1 MKILVT
7 GGAGFVGSVLLP
19 KLLDKGYQVRVLD
32 NLMYGGQGL
41 LPYFINKNFE
51 FIRGEILDGD
61 IVRESISDVDL
72 IIHLAAIVG
81 YPACKK
87 QPELAKAV
95 NLDATV
101 NIDKSRSKNQPILG
115 LSSLRIETIF
125 ASTISNYG
133 SVETGFCTEDT
144 PLNPLTLYG
153 ETKTL
158 AERQL
163 LDSGNVV
170 VYRFATAVGLS
181 PRLRLDLLVN
191 DFVYQALRNKQ
202 LIVYEK
208 DFKRAFVHVTDMAR
222 AIIFAI
228 ENFDKMVDNVYN
240 IGSEAMNFTKE
251 EIALMIKEKVD
262 YLLHFADIGEDPD
275 KRNYEVSYQKI
286 RSLGFETLI
295 SMEEAI
301 DELISGL
308 QVVDVKNIYSNV

>member
-7 GGAGFVGSVLLP
+7 GGAGFVGSILLP

-32 NLMYGGQGL
+32 NLMCGGGGL

-51 FIRGEILDGD
+51 FIRGDILDSN
-61 IVRESISDVDL
+61 IVRESISDIDL

-95 NLDATV
+95 NLDATA
-101 NIDKSRSKNQPILG
+101 NIDKSRSKNQPI
-115 LSSLRIETIF
+115 IF

-133 SVETGFCTEDT
+133 SVETGFCTENT

-153 ETKTL
+153 ETKTS
-158 AERQL
+158 AERHL

-170 VYRFATAVGLS
+170 VYRFATAIGLS

-191 DFVYQALRNKQ
+191 DFVYQALKNKQ

-208 DFKRAFVHVTDMAR
+208 DFKRAFVHVTDMVR

-228 ENFDKMVDNVYN
+228 ENSDRMLDNVYN
-240 IGSEAMNFTKE
+240 IGSEAM
-251 EIALMIKEKVD
+251 
-262 YLLHFADIGEDPD
+262 
-275 KRNYEVSYQKI
+275 
-286 RSLGFETLI
+286 
-295 SMEEAI
+295 
-301 DELISGL
+301 
-308 QVVDVKNIYSNV
+308 

>member
-1 MKILVT
+1 MKILLT

-19 KLLDKGYQVRVLD
+19 KLLGEGYQVKVLD

-41 LPYFINKNFE
+41 LPHFINKNFE
-51 FIRGEILDGD
+51 FIRGDIQDSD
-61 IVRESISDVDL
+61 IVKESISDVDL

-101 NIDKSRSKNQPILG
+101 NLDKSRSKNQPV
-115 LSSLRIETIF
+115 IF

-153 ETKTL
+153 ETKTK

-170 VYRFATAVGLS
+170 AYRFATAVGLS

-191 DFVYQALRNKQ
+191 DFVYQALKNKQ

-208 DFKRAFVHVTDMAR
+208 HFKRAFVHVTDMAR

-228 ENFDKMVDNVYN
+228 ENFSRMADDVYN

-251 EIALMIKEKVD
+251 EIALMIREKVD
-262 YLLHFADIGEDPD
+262 YLLHFADVGEDPD

-286 RSLGFETLI
+286 RSLGFETQI

-301 DELISGL
+301 DELVRGL
-308 QVVDVKNIYSNV
+308 QIIDVRNLYSNV

>member
-19 KLLDKGYQVRVLD
+19 KLFSKGYQVRVLD

-41 LPYFINKNFE
+41 LPHFINKNFE
-51 FIRGEILDGD
+51 FICGDILDGD
-61 IVRESISDVDL
+61 TVKESISDIDF

-101 NIDKSRSKNQPILG
+101 NIDKSRSKNQPI
-115 LSSLRIETIF
+115 IF

-133 SVETGFCTEDT
+133 AVETGFCTEDT

-153 ETKTL
+153 ETKTS

-191 DFVYQALRNKQ
+191 DFVYQSLKNKQ

-208 DFKRAFVHVTDMAR
+208 YFKRAF
-222 AIIFAI
+222 I
-228 ENFDKMVDNVYN
+228 
-240 IGSEAMNFTKE
+240 
-251 EIALMIKEKVD
+251 
-262 YLLHFADIGEDPD
+262 
-275 KRNYEVSYQKI
+275 
-286 RSLGFETLI
+286 
-295 SMEEAI
+295 
-301 DELISGL
+301 
-308 QVVDVKNIYSNV
+308 